1 MINLICWF
9 WKNHYRNHNKL
20 SSTACNPFKLKK
32 PFKKMVDPC
41 IWAVSTRIVI
51 HLHKLLNEW
60 CGWNITKPNYCL
72 RSWCTLYNPSVLL
85 AIIKL
90 NSTFQHLYLSIKKSI
105 YKKDIIEKNNVHILS
120 HQQETS
126 QTIKVH
132 YFTNNSFIQSN
143 YRPLLS
149 TLQANTDSYI
159 FFSRHKKLF

>member
-1 MINLICWF
+1 
-9 WKNHYRNHNKL
+9 
-20 SSTACNPFKLKK
+20 
-32 PFKKMVDPC
+32 MVDPC
-41 IWAVSTRIVI
+41 MWAVSTRIVI
-51 HLHKLLNEW
+51 HLHKLLNEGNGW
-60 CGWNITKPNYCL
+60 IWNITLSNYCL

-90 NSTFQHLYLSIKKSI
+90 NSTFQHLYLSTK
-105 YKKDIIEKNNVHILS
+105 KKDIIEKNNVHILS